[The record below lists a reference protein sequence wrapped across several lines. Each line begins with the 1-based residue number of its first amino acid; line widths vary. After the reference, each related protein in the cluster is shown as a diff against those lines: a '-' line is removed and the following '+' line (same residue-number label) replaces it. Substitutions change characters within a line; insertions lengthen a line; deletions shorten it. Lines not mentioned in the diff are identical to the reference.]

1 MENKLTAKA
10 FAMNVLNGIAAGVVV
25 VLIPGALLLELT
37 KALSPSMPFLAPLI
51 WGLSMSNSAMG
62 LVCGFMAGLN
72 FKFTPIQSASLGLA
86 TLFASGGISAKD
98 GLVVMQGT
106 GDIITMMVTVAIG
119 SGLILLVGNRLKA
132 YTILLIPPLMLLVVG
147 LIGRMLLPHISMIT
161 KIMGVGIAQLLTLQP
176 LLMCMLL
183 AIVFGL
189 LIVSPFTTVGIALAI
204 SLTGLG
210 SGAAN
215 VGICATGF
223 AFAILGWSVNTHGTA
238 LAHFLGSAKISMPVW
253 VRNPKT
259 LLPIICSSAVCGLA
273 AYGFQIQGTPMSAG
287 FGFSGFVGPITHLNL
302 VEGGWTASN
311 LIVALLAFVVFPV
324 VFGFVFKYLFVTVLK
339 LVTLED
345 YKLDI

>member
-1 MENKLTAKA
+1 MKKHLTAKT
-10 FAMNVLNGIAAGVVV
+10 FAMNILNGIATGVVV
-25 VLIPGALLLELT
+25 VLIPGALLLELA
-37 KALSPSMPFLAPLI
+37 KALSPSLPFLTPLI
-51 WGLSMSNSAMG
+51 WGLGMSNSAMG

-98 GLVVMQGT
+98 GIIMMQGT

-119 SGLILLVGNRLKA
+119 AGFILLVGDRLKA
-132 YTILLIPPLMLLVVG
+132 YTILVIPPLLLLVVG
-147 LIGRMLLPHISMIT
+147 LIGHALLPHISMLT
-161 KIMGVGIAQLLTLQP
+161 KVIGVGIAQLLTLQP
-176 LLMCMLL
+176 LLMCILL
-183 AIVFGL
+183 AVAFGL

-253 VRNPKT
+253 VKNPKT
-259 LLPIICSSAVCGLA
+259 LLPIICSAAVCGVI
-273 AYGFQIQGTPMSAG
+273 AYVFQIQGTPMSAG

-302 VEGGWTASN
+302 VKGGWSIPN
-311 LIVALLAFVVFPV
+311 LAITLLAFLICPV
-324 VFGFVFKYLFVTVLK
+324 IFGFVFKYLFVNVLK
-339 LVTLED
+339 LVTPED
-345 YKLDI
+345 YTLDI

>member
-1 MENKLTAKA
+1 MKNHLTAKT
-10 FAMNVLNGIAAGVVV
+10 FAMNVLNGIATGVVV
-25 VLIPGALLLELT
+25 VLIPGALLLELA
-37 KALSPSMPFLAPLI
+37 KALSPSLPFLAPLI

-98 GLVVMQGT
+98 GVVMMQGT

-119 SGLILLVGNRLKA
+119 AGFILLVGDRLKA

-147 LIGRMLLPHISMIT
+147 LIGRALLPHISMLT
-161 KIMGVGIAQLLTLQP
+161 KVMGVGIAQLLTLQP
-176 LLMCMLL
+176 LLMCILL
-183 AIVFGL
+183 AVVFSF

-253 VRNPKT
+253 VKNPKT
-259 LLPIICSSAVCGLA
+259 LLPIICSAAACGLM
-273 AYGFQIQGTPMSAG
+273 AYVFQIQGTPMSAG

-302 VEGGWTASN
+302 VNGGWSTAN
-311 LIVALLAFVVFPV
+311 LVITLLAFVICPV
-324 VFGFVFKYLFVTVLK
+324 IFGFAFKYLFVTVLK
-339 LVTLED
+339 LVTPED